1 MEGPEDR
8 PRHLHRKVVLL
19 QQSVVPN
26 EHTMLLFGNVFN
38 LLGNHVTPPV
48 RIHDHAGF
56 FQRLLIGSEIPD
68 AYRAAGREETMADG
82 RISGRQPR
90 ELEPDGPAAV
100 ESYKPADRTR
110 KPDLRRVPPHC
121 LRT

>member
-1 MEGPEDR
+1 MEGADDR
-8 PRHLHRKVVLL
+8 PRHLHRKDGLL

-26 EHTMLLFGNVFN
+26 EQTILLFGKVFD

-68 AYRAAGREETMADG
+68 AYRAAGPEETMADG
-82 RISGRQPR
+82 RISGRQPG
-90 ELEPDGPAAV
+90 ELEPDALAAV
-100 ESYKPADRTR
+100 ES
-110 KPDLRRVPPHC
+110 
-121 LRT
+121 